1 MLVPLSPSAADNKLP
16 NYNLQTLR
24 FQRRGRGEKSMKLI
38 YCGPIFY
45 VCFVTAIA
53 QDTSIDLLLFPLLS
67 FLANK

>member
-24 FQRRGRGEKSMKLI
+24 FQRRGRGEKINEINLMWAHFL
-38 YCGPIFY
+38 

-53 QDTSIDLLLFPLLS
+53 QDTSIDLLIFPLLS